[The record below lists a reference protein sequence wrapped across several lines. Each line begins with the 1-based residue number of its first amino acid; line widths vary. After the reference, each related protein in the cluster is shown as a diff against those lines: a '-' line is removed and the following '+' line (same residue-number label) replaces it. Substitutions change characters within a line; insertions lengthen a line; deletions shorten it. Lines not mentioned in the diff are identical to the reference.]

1 MLHDAVHDNLTGL
14 PNRRLLED
22 RLRAALVL
30 ASQDSRLAPAVIVI
44 DIDRFR
50 EVNEESGLSAGDAI
64 LLTLSRR
71 LSRLLRPQDTL
82 ARISGDKFGVI
93 LMSESEPDR
102 IIGFADAVARSLAT
116 PVTFADR
123 EIFFTASIGIALHD
137 AQTLKPEV
145 MLDNADLAM
154 TQAKRNGGDRTEIYR
169 PNLRSVRAQD
179 LTLAADLARALEN
192 NEIRTLFQPII
203 RLEDRTIAGFEAI
216 LRWDHPKRGRI
227 ADDVFAALAEESRIA
242 AELSAFAME
251 RAAEELSFWQ
261 PSLDVD
267 PPVLF
272 DPTRPSSASTCMRH
286 RP

>member
-1 MLHDAVHDNLTGL
+1 MAKVIRIVGTITDVTDSRTAQERMLHDAVHDNLTGL

-154 TQAKRNGGDRTEIYR
+154 TQGQAQWRGPDGNLSPEPAQRARTGSHSGR
-169 PNLRSVRAQD
+169 RSGAG
-179 LTLAADLARALEN
+179 ARE
-192 NEIRTLFQPII
+192 
-203 RLEDRTIAGFEAI
+203 
-216 LRWDHPKRGRI
+216 
-227 ADDVFAALAEESRIA
+227 
-242 AELSAFAME
+242 
-251 RAAEELSFWQ
+251 
-261 PSLDVD
+261 
-267 PPVLF
+267 
-272 DPTRPSSASTCMRH
+272 
-286 RP
+286 